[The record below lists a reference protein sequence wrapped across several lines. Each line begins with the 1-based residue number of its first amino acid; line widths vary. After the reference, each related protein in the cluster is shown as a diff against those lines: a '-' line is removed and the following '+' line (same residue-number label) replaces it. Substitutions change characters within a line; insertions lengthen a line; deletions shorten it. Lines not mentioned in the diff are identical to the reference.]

1 MDKVFRNILHLL
13 IFSAIGLMTMGNPS
27 DLYGQRRAS
36 TGAEEKDHGQE
47 EHHETDPAHFI
58 EEREEEF
65 SRLEAEWEQ
74 RREEI
79 NEHFEEWEAEVE
91 RRRDKEGRDFDQQ
104 GFEDEREHMERRR
117 DLELR
122 ALKLDEDF
130 ARRHHELMKQ
140 EHGERLELEAE
151 FRALDERAHQAGS
164 ERRRSEIDRHF
175 AEWEAEQQER
185 REVEGDDFDE
195 EYYELEREHMERRR
209 DLEVRRME
217 LDEELHAE
225 HMELDQQRLPEGRE
239 RRARRE
245 LERREERAREEL
257 EAEFRE
263 LERELAE
270 EAQEFWRE
278 KHRSEIDRHFAEWE
292 AEQQER
298 REVEGDDFD
307 EEYYELE
314 REHMERRRDLE
325 MRRMELDEKL
335 HAEHMELDQQGL
347 PEGRERR
354 ARREL
359 ERREERAREEMEAE
373 FRELEEELAKEADEF
388 WRNRDEQDHGHDE
401 EWADD
406 PGHGE
411 DLDINELQEIVD
423 EIAGEYPGVGDLYS
437 HLKASVQKELDG
449 ECDDCVEKDIK
460 KVARYASLRRLDRE
474 DEEQLVNLAEHY
486 AEVLRHELS
495 DSQEEHEDAG
505 WGDSEEDAEHAISL
519 EDAVNDYGNLCGN
532 NGHRLPGHGAICEE
546 AAPIV
551 RSEHAD
557 DVLAYAVDNYGDF
570 CGNNGYQLP
579 GHGVICEEAAQIVRN
594 EDEEHESA
602 GPNSVRLV
610 VASVDG
616 DEVVVNIEIAESD
629 PINGW
634 GMQISYDKSEL
645 EFTQFIPGGFIGG
658 TFIPIHTETDSGVQL
673 GGAQFGNQGMS
684 EGDGV
689 LGSIKLQIIGSL
701 PTWISASDLQLK
713 GDLENETNLASDRVE
728 IDR

>member
-1 MDKVFRNILHLL
+1 MDKMFRNILQLL
-13 IFSAIGLMTMGNPS
+13 IFSAIGLMTMGDPS
-27 DLYGQRRAS
+27 HLYGQRRAPS
-36 TGAEEKDHGQE
+36 GAQEKDHGQE
-47 EHHETDPAHFI
+47 EHHEIDPARFI
-58 EEREEEF
+58 EEMEEEF

-74 RREEI
+74 RRGEI

-104 GFEDEREHMERRR
+104 GSEDEREHMERRR

-140 EHGERLELEAE
+140 EHEERLELEAE
-151 FRALDERAHQAGS
+151 FRALDERTHQAGS

-175 AEWEAEQQER
+175 AEWEAEQQQR
-185 REVEGDDFDE
+185 READGDDFDE
-195 EYYELEREHMERRR
+195 E
-209 DLEVRRME
+209 
-217 LDEELHAE
+217 
-225 HMELDQQRLPEGRE
+225 
-239 RRARRE
+239 
-245 LERREERAREEL
+245 
-257 EAEFRE
+257 F
-263 LERELAE
+263 
-270 EAQEFWRE
+270 
-278 KHRSEIDRHFAEWE
+278 
-292 AEQQER
+292 
-298 REVEGDDFD
+298 
-307 EEYYELE
+307 YELE

-335 HAEHMELDQQGL
+335 HAEHMELDQQAL

-359 ERREERAREEMEAE
+359 ERREERAREELEAK

-406 PGHGE
+406 SDHGE
-411 DLDINELQEIVD
+411 DLDLDELREIVD

-437 HLKASVQKELDG
+437 RLERSVQKELDG

-474 DEEQLVNLAEHY
+474 DEEQLVDLAKHFVE
-486 AEVLRHELS
+486 ALRHELS
-495 DSQEEHEDAG
+495 DSREEHEDAG
-505 WGDSEEDAEHAISL
+505 WGDSEEDAEHAITL

-532 NGHRLPGHGAICEE
+532 NGHQLPGHGAICEE

-557 DVLAYAVDNYGDF
+557 NVLAYAVDNYGDF

-579 GHGVICEEAAQIVRN
+579 GHGVICEEAAQVVRN
-594 EDEEHESA
+594 EDEEHGSA

-634 GMQISYDKSEL
+634 GMQINYDKSEL

-658 TFIPIHTETDSGVQL
+658 TFIPIHTENDSGVQL

-689 LGSIKLQIIGSL
+689 LGSIKLQVIGSL
-701 PTWISASDLQLK
+701 PTWISANDLLLR

-728 IDR
+728 IDH